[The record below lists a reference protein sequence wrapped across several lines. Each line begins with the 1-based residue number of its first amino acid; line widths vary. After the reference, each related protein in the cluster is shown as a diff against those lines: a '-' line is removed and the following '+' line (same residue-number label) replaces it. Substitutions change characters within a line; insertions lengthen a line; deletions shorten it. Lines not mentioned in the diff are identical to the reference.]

1 MLQMNAGNTTLW
13 PYEYCAVW
21 NIYIHLDLLKAI
33 FKRIIKLLVILK
45 MNFKCK
51 FDEGKGN
58 VNVKTTGMYPVLT
71 NTYE

>member
-1 MLQMNAGNTTLW
+1 M
-13 PYEYCAVW
+13 
-21 NIYIHLDLLKAI
+21 YIHLDLLKAT

-45 MNFKCK
+45 MNFKCR

-58 VNVKTTGMYPVLT
+58 VNVKTACMYPVLT